1 MSNNDFDRYYKILGL
16 KPGASLL
23 EIKQAYRNLAKT
35 QHPDLFDRNPQ
46 LKRAA
51 EEKFKKITEAYI
63 KLKKFHR
70 FNTANSFATSRT
82 KTTTSSQPANSFEN
96 SSRTKTTTSSQPAN
110 SSATSG
116 NRNSTVSNLRR
127 YLNGIIPI
135 AIGINVIFL
144 VYIVLNNSN
153 LQNNYRPQ
161 NNPLTQPNFT
171 PQPIPP
177 SQTAAISV
185 TAQQCRVVVPT
196 VGNSVR
202 VFTQPSKDAYTG
214 KRILKDTKVSFIG
227 GRGEFVEIKL
237 ADGTSGWVFSDRI
250 YPCKVQSDSRS
261 QIASISEQ
269 PQQSLIIAP
278 TAGRGARI
286 FTQPSRNAYL
296 GRRIPQDTKV
306 SLLREQQEFVEIK
319 LPDNTQGWVFNDQ
332 VHPYTVP
339 DSSLQVASV
348 SVTAQQCR
356 LLTPTIGNSARV
368 FTQPSRDAYTG
379 KRIPKDSKVS
389 FISGRGEFVEIKLAD
404 GTSGWVFNDQISPCE
419 VRSDSR
425 SQIASISEQP
435 QQCLAIASSVT
446 SGARIFTQPSRNAYI
461 GRRIPQGTKVTS
473 IGEQQEFVKIRLA
486 DGTYGWVFNDQVNP
500 CTAL

>member
-1 MSNNDFDRYYKILGL
+1 YFFSIYSI
-16 KPGASLL
+16 
-23 EIKQAYRNLAKT
+23 
-35 QHPDLFDRNPQ
+35 
-46 LKRAA
+46 
-51 EEKFKKITEAYI
+51 
-63 KLKKFHR
+63 
-70 FNTANSFATSRT
+70 
-82 KTTTSSQPANSFEN
+82 
-96 SSRTKTTTSSQPAN
+96 
-110 SSATSG
+110 
-116 NRNSTVSNLRR
+116 
-127 YLNGIIPI
+127 
-135 AIGINVIFL
+135 
-144 VYIVLNNSN
+144 NNSN
-153 LQNNYRPQ
+153 PQNSSRPQ

-171 PQPIPP
+171 PQPISP
-177 SQTAAISV
+177 SQTASISA
-185 TAQQCRVVVPT
+185 TAQKCRVVVPT

-214 KRILKDTKVSFIG
+214 KKILKDTKVSFIG
-227 GRGEFVEIKL
+227 GRGEFVETKL
-237 ADGTSGWVFSDRI
+237 ADGTSGWVLSDRI
-250 YPCKVQSDSRS
+250 YPCKVRSDSRS

-296 GRRIPQDTKV
+296 GRRIPQGTKV

-332 VHPYTVP
+332 VHPYTVS
-339 DSSLQVASV
+339 DSSLPVASI

-356 LLTPTIGNSARV
+356 VLMPTVGSSARV
-368 FTQPSRDAYTG
+368 FTQPSREAYTG

-404 GTSGWVFNDQISPCE
+404 GKSGWVFNDQISPCE

-425 SQIASISEQP
+425 SQIASVSEQP
-435 QQCLAIASSVT
+435 QQCLAIASSVA
-446 SGARIFTQPSRNAYI
+446 SGARIFTQPSRNAYL

-486 DGTYGWVFNDQVNP
+486 DGTSGWVFNDQVNP
-500 CTAL
+500 CTNL